1 MKPIPMYPIL
11 ISIFAILTIPFLPLL
26 LQFSPR
32 LLSNLSSLPF
42 LFPKMEYCLVESLSC
57 FSNYEK
63 ACHPT
68 LFQRLIRLM
77 MFPSVNYL
85 QMLYVVCVLL
95 EELLFLIA
103 ILLFPLL
110 SCYGLLQLY
119 LSKMEVAC
127 VNKNT
132 TVTKK
137 QQYRKRLIHKFTSI
151 RFSIILF
158 FHR

>member
-1 MKPIPMYPIL
+1 MKPIPMYPRL
-11 ISIFAILTIPFLPLL
+11 ISIFAIQTILFLSLL
-26 LQFSPR
+26 LQFSLR

-42 LFPKMEYCLVESLSC
+42 LCPRMEYCLVKSLSC

-85 QMLYVVCVLL
+85 QMLYVVCALL

-110 SCYGLLQLY
+110 SCCGLLWLY

-137 QQYRKRLIHKFTSI
+137 QQYRKWLIH
-151 RFSIILF
+151 RQDLL
-158 FHR
+158 R